1 MGVHKRPSVFT
12 RLKDRPY
19 TRISYKVPSKC
30 YVKGAP
36 PVQTRQ
42 FVDGNASG
50 QFEYEVALVAK
61 RPCQVR
67 DKCLE
72 TVRVLAKHYLEK
84 TVSSSNYMLRIWPYP
99 HHVLREHKTPTVA
112 TKAERI
118 SKGMRLAFG
127 RPVGRAARVYDGQKV
142 LSVFTTEKYLE
153 EVKNVLRRI
162 KAKLPSSWYIVV
174 NKLSS

>member
-1 MGVHKRPSVFT
+1 MGVHKRPTVFT

-19 TRISYKVPSKC
+19 TRISYRNPKKS

-42 FVDGNASG
+42 FVDGNKKG
-50 QFEYEVALVAK
+50 QFEVEVALVAK
-61 RPCQVR
+61 RPCQIR
-67 DKCLE
+67 DRSLE
-72 TVRVLAKHYLEK
+72 AVRVLAKQYLEEE
-84 TVSSSNYMLRIWPYP
+84 VSSNNYMLRIWVYP

-127 RPVGRAARVYDGQKV
+127 RPVGRAARVHEGQKV
-142 LSVFTTEKYLE
+142 ISVFTNEKYVE
-153 EVKNVLRRI
+153 TVKEILRSI

-174 NKLSS
+174 NKVSS